1 MTWKNLDQRNLNGKR
16 VLTRVDINVPM
27 NGNDVGDATR
37 IERIVPTIQ
46 KIIAANGINWLKLA
60 MSTVMMHF
68 QQPIGRMHPP

>member
-46 KIIAANGINWLKLA
+46 KIIAANGI
-60 MSTVMMHF
+60 
-68 QQPIGRMHPP
+68 PIMISHLSLIHI

>member
-37 IERIVPTIQ
+37 IEEC
-46 KIIAANGINWLKLA
+46 
-60 MSTVMMHF
+60 
-68 QQPIGRMHPP
+68 